1 MKRRQLIVMD
11 QCHNTSS
18 SKIKNIH
25 QTSRILQVVKKL
37 FIEK

>member
-1 MKRRQLIVMD
+1 MRRRQLTVMD

-18 SKIKNIH
+18 SKVKNID
-25 QTSRILQVVKKL
+25 QTPRILKVVKKL